1 MQDIVITSAVRTAIG
16 SFGGSLKDVPAA
28 ELGAVVIREALKRS
42 GIRAEQVSDTILG
55 NVLQAGQGQNPA
67 RQAML
72 KAGIPVDVPAVT
84 VNKVCA
90 SGLKAVALGVQGIR
104 CGDAEIVVAGGIEN
118 MSRVPYYLSGGR
130 NGLRMGN
137 AEIQDGMILD
147 GLWCVLGNTHMGIT
161 AENIAAKYNISRAE
175 QDAFAAESQQKAVG
189 AIAEGKFRKEI
200 APVEIPQKK
209 GDPVRFDVDEF
220 PRKGV
225 TVEALGKLK
234 PAFKKDG
241 TITAGNASGI
251 NDGAAALVLMTS
263 VKAKELGVRPLAKI
277 LAYAAVGVEPSLMG
291 MGPVPAV
298 RKALERAALKLTD
311 IELFELN
318 EAFAA
323 QSLGVL
329 RELPIERSIVNI
341 HGGAIAL
348 GHPIGASGARIL
360 VTLLHAMAD
369 RGKTLGLAGLCVGG
383 GMGMA
388 LVVERLS

>member
-1 MQDIVITSAVRTAIG
+1 MEDIVITGAVRTAIG
-16 SFGGSLKDVPAA
+16 SFGGALKEVPAA
-28 ELGAVVIREALKRS
+28 ELGATVIREAMRRS
-42 GIRAEQVSDTILG
+42 GLRPEQVGDTILG

-72 KAGIPVDVPAVT
+72 KAGIPVEVPAMT
-84 VNKVCA
+84 INKVCA
-90 SGLKAVALGVQGIR
+90 SGMKAVTLGVQEIR
-104 CGDAEIVVAGGIEN
+104 CGDAEIVVAGGVEN
-118 MSRVPYYLSGGR
+118 MSRAPYYLPGGR

-147 GLWCVLGNTHMGIT
+147 GLWCAMGNTHMGIT

-175 QDAFAAESQQKAVG
+175 QDAFAAESQRKATE
-189 AIAEGKFRKEI
+189 AIAGGKFKKEI
-200 APVEIPQKK
+200 TPVEIPQKK

-225 TVEALGKLK
+225 TVETLGRLK

-263 VKAKELGVRPLAKI
+263 AKAGELGIRPLARI
-277 LAYAAVGVEPSLMG
+277 LGYSAVGVEPSLMG
-291 MGPVPAV
+291 MAPVPAV
-298 RKALERAALKLTD
+298 KKALGRAALKLED

-329 RELPIERSIVNI
+329 RELAVDRSILNV

-360 VTLLHAMAD
+360 VTLLHAMAE
-369 RGKTLGLAGLCVGG
+369 RGKSVGLAGLCVGG

-388 LVVERLS
+388 VVVERLS

>member
-1 MQDIVITSAVRTAIG
+1 MEDIVITGAVRTAIG
-16 SFGGSLKDVPAA
+16 SFGGALKEVPAA
-28 ELGAVVIREALKRS
+28 ELGATVIREAMRRS
-42 GIRAEQVSDTILG
+42 GIRPEQVGDTILG

-72 KAGIPVDVPAVT
+72 KAGIPVEVPAMT
-84 VNKVCA
+84 INKVCA
-90 SGLKAVALGVQGIR
+90 SGMKAVTLGVQEIR
-104 CGDAEIVVAGGIEN
+104 CGDAEIVVAGGVEN
-118 MSRVPYYLSGGR
+118 MSRAPYYLPGGR

-147 GLWCVLGNTHMGIT
+147 GLWCAMGNTHMGIT

-175 QDAFAAESQQKAVG
+175 QDAFAAESQRKATE
-189 AIAEGKFRKEI
+189 AIAGGKFKKEI
-200 APVEIPQKK
+200 TPVEIPQKK

-225 TVEALGKLK
+225 TVETLGRLK

-263 VKAKELGVRPLAKI
+263 AKAGELGIRPLARI
-277 LAYAAVGVEPSLMG
+277 LGYSAVGVEPSLMG
-291 MGPVPAV
+291 MAPVPAV
-298 RKALERAALKLTD
+298 KKALGRAALKLED

-329 RELPIERSIVNI
+329 RELAVDRSILNV

-360 VTLLHAMAD
+360 VTLLHAMAE
-369 RGKTLGLAGLCVGG
+369 RGKSVGLAGLCVGG

-388 LVVERLS
+388 VVVERLS